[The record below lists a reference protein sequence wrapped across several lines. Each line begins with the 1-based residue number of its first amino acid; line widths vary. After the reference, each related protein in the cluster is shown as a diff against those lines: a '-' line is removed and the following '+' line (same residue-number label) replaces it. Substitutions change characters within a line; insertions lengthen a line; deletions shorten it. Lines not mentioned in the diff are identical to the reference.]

1 MKMPDV
7 GMYARAVPLLLR
19 HPSILAMP
27 LLAAA
32 VDWGLTEISPFFTDA
47 LGGAGAGIFALIAQL
62 VYGFAFGIA
71 VIQASQA
78 WRGRRASFDE
88 AWEEGSHKWGGIV
101 LAAMGFYFLVF
112 AAGYV
117 GAMFGGMLGFFLEL
131 AAAFFL
137 IYTIPAAAIG
147 GMPGSLAIQASVRA
161 VRQDV
166 FGTALLAIAFI
177 LLWVAVPQLVLY
189 IPFTSVTVE
198 SLAIAG
204 ARALVLGYLAFPF
217 AKQYDDIAFTRTW

>member
-1 MKMPDV
+1 RDRQDRRGRSARRRLHVPPRSGGRALVKMPDV

-88 AWEEGSHKWGGIV
+88 
-101 LAAMGFYFLVF
+101 
-112 AAGYV
+112 
-117 GAMFGGMLGFFLEL
+117 
-131 AAAFFL
+131 
-137 IYTIPAAAIG
+137 
-147 GMPGSLAIQASVRA
+147 
-161 VRQDV
+161 
-166 FGTALLAIAFI
+166 
-177 LLWVAVPQLVLY
+177 
-189 IPFTSVTVE
+189 
-198 SLAIAG
+198 
-204 ARALVLGYLAFPF
+204 
-217 AKQYDDIAFTRTW
+217 